1 MDAADPLAAF
11 VERFV
16 VTDPDLCYLDG
27 NSLGRLPRATAER
40 LARFIADEWGGRLV
54 QGWDTWVDLPATVGD
69 DLGRVLLGAEPGQVL
84 VCDSVT
90 VNLYKLA
97 AAALAHRPERRVI
110 VVPETE
116 FPTDRYVLDG
126 VAAAVG
132 AEVRRPRPDVD
143 GGVAIGELDRA
154 VDGDT
159 ALVCLSLVDFRTGAL
174 ADMAGVTQTVHDAG
188 ALVLW
193 DLSHAVG
200 SVPVHLD
207 EAGADLAVGCTYKHL
222 NAGPGAPAF
231 LYVRRDLQV
240 DLRQPIQGWFG
251 HRDPF
256 AMAPAFDP
264 DAGIGRF
271 LTGTPDVAGTL
282 AVEEGVQLFAEAGI
296 DAVWAKA
303 QRLTALMVDLAD
315 GWLAALGFAVTSPR
329 APERRGAHIC
339 LTHPE
344 AAAVSS
350 AMRAER
356 VVADFRPPDRLRLGP
371 APLSS
376 RFVEVWDGLDRLRR
390 LVERDAH
397 GLLPAG
403 RSRVT

>member
-1 MDAADPLAAF
+1 MDAADPLARF
-11 VERFV
+11 VDRFV

-27 NSLGRLPRATAER
+27 NSLGRLPRTTADR
-40 LARFIADEWGGRLV
+40 LARFVHDEWGGRLV
-54 QGWDTWVDLPATVGD
+54 RGWDTWVDLPAKVGD

-97 AAALAHRPERRVI
+97 AAALAHRPGRRVI
-110 VVPETE
+110 VVPEGE

-126 VAAAVG
+126 VAVARN
-132 AEVRRPRPDVD
+132 AEVRRLPATGSDGVSAHALGGIVD
-143 GGVAIGELDRA
+143 D
-154 VDGDT
+154 DT
-159 ALVCLSLVDFRTGAL
+159 ALVCLSLVDFRTAAL
-174 ADMAGVTQTVHDAG
+174 ADLTGITRLVHDAG

-193 DLSHAVG
+193 DLSHAAG

-207 EAGADLAVGCTYKHL
+207 DAGADLAVGCTYKHL

-231 LYVRRDLQV
+231 VYVRRDLQPG
-240 DLRQPIQGWFG
+240 LHQPIQGWHG
-251 HRDPF
+251 HHDPF
-256 AMAPAFDP
+256 AMAPGYEP

-271 LTGTPDVAGTL
+271 RTGTPDVAGIV
-282 AVEEGVQLFAEAGI
+282 AVEQGVQLFAEAGI
-296 DAVWAKA
+296 GAVWGKAK
-303 QRLTALMVDLAD
+303 RLTSMMIDLTDA
-315 GWLAALGFAVTSPR
+315 WLAGLGFEVASPR
-329 APERRGAHIC
+329 DAERRGAHVC

-344 AAAVSS
+344 AAAIST
-350 AMRAER
+350 ALRADR

-390 LVERDAH
+390 LVQRGAH
-397 GLLPAG
+397 RTVPPS
-403 RSRVT
+403 RTRVT